1 MSSQPSEDSVDY
13 DPDDGVLVLTGS
25 TFELHVL
32 IDPQELE
39 RLSAL
44 PTAVWEDGR
53 SISAGT
59 ALGNPVFWCLGS
71 EQGTVHVLVG
81 HDDQTWGLAVAI
93 AIDAL
98 NAIIPR

>member
-1 MSSQPSEDSVDY
+1 MFSQPSDDTVDY

-25 TFELHVL
+25 ASELHVR
-32 IDPQELE
+32 IEPQELE

-53 SISAGT
+53 SIAAGT

-81 HDDQTWGLAVAI
+81 HDDQTWGLAVTI

-98 NAIIPR
+98 DPIVLR